1 LRWLSLQEIKS
12 ERADGA
18 IRRELASREY
28 AQPPERPSEWRVLVQ
43 SQMRANA
50 IVILHIRTERVAQT
64 LLAEDNNINKAFASD
79 RADQPLRVPILPWRS
94 SCEWIARQLT
104 EPCGWRTAPRYLI
117 RDCVYGE
124 ISNGVSA
131 RWGFVSDRLSR
142 RIVSHAQP

>member
-12 ERADGA
+12 ERVDGA

-79 RADQPLRVPILPWRS
+79 RADQPLRVSILPWRS
-94 SCEWIARQLT
+94 SCGRSLT
-104 EPCGWRTAPRYLI
+104 NPHRAETPF
-117 RDCVYGE
+117 E
-124 ISNGVSA
+124 IS
-131 RWGFVSDRLSR
+131 
-142 RIVSHAQP
+142 P